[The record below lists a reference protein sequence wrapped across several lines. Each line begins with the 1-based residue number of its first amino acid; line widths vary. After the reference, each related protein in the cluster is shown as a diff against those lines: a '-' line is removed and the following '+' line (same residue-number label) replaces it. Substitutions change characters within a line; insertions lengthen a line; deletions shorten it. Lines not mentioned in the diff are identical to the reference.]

1 MSSNTISA
9 PVSESE
15 HNVTMETL
23 GKAIRTARGL
33 AKMSQAK
40 LGELTGVSRSAVAQW
55 ELNQT
60 TPETER
66 LGVLA
71 RVLQLDMNDLLG
83 LVPAKQPQ
91 SDVAQNEA
99 TQFHTLHLGDKSL
112 KPLPLYRSDPGE
124 QDRLEGFMLSGA
136 SLEETERPA
145 FLRHSEKAFGVRI
158 LNDKNKPA
166 YRRRDI
172 VIIDPDSPPIEGEDC
187 LFTGTPTGSAGAFSV
202 IGCLVKVTTTLWT
215 VRRYSEK
222 KDLELLRAA
231 FPNAWPI
238 VARYNRR

>member
-9 PVSESE
+9 RVRGSD
-15 HNVTMETL
+15 HNVAMETL
-23 GKAIRTARGL
+23 GKAIREARGRL
-33 AKMSQAK
+33 KMSQEK
-40 LGELTGVSRSAVAQW
+40 LGALTGVSRSAVAQW

-71 RVLQLDMNDLLG
+71 RVLQLDVGALLG
-83 LVPAKQPQ
+83 LVPAKQTQ
-91 SDVAQNEA
+91 SDIAPNEA
-99 TQFHTLHLGDKSL
+99 TGFHPLQLNDRSL
-112 KPLPLYRSDPGE
+112 RPLPLYQSDPWE
-124 QDRLEGFMLSGA
+124 MDRLEGFMLSAAG
-136 SLEETERPA
+136 LDETERPA

-166 YRRRDI
+166 YRRRDV
-172 VIIDPDSPPIEGEDC
+172 VIIDPDSPYVEGEDC
-187 LFTGTPTGSAGAFSV
+187 LFTGNPKEPSGCFSV
-202 IGCLVKVTTTLWT
+202 VACLIEVTDKLWIC
-215 VRRYSEK
+215 RRHNEK
-222 KDLELLRAA
+222 KNLELAKTT